1 MAQTTAELEARLV
14 KVRAAIDQV
23 LDGGVR
29 EFEHEGGDRAA
40 MLRIAELRAL
50 EESYERQLAAA
61 RRAGGSRFSRIYK
74 LGLAIAV
81 ALASTPAVTAEETVM
96 QNTIVAGCGV
106 PLQDLPA
113 KQPQA
118 DVTVPRSPAKA
129 YTAPYHGA
137 SINRF
142 NADFMPPHRS
152 ADSAVRESWDLL
164 TRRMRNM
171 AENAP
176 LMRRLVNLLAQ
187 HVIGEGISVYSA
199 AIDHLPI
206 AESADVLTHPLFVF
220 GDESDDWHRRWLE
233 NWADVERQK
242 TLYEMQHVSALDLFG
257 TGNSLWLECR
267 KRNSDGIAPLCYQIL
282 EAEQLDRSKDRAA
295 SKGLNKISNGIEYG
309 PDNEPV
315 AS

>member
-1 MAQTTAELEARLV
+1 
-14 KVRAAIDQV
+14 VRK
-23 LDGGVR
+23 
-29 EFEHEGGDRAA
+29 
-40 MLRIAELRAL
+40 
-50 EESYERQLAAA
+50 AA
-61 RRAGGSRFSRIYK
+61 RYY
-74 LGLAIAV
+74 
-81 ALASTPAVTAEETVM
+81 PH
-96 QNTIVAGCGV
+96 
-106 PLQDLPA
+106 
-113 KQPQA
+113 
-118 DVTVPRSPAKA
+118 
-129 YTAPYHGA
+129 YTGA
-137 SINRF
+137 TTEKRNF
-142 NADFMPPHRS
+142 DFQPPHRS
-152 ADSAVRESWDLL
+152 GNQAVRESWDLL

-206 AESADVLTHPLFVF
+206 GESSDVLNHPLFVY